1 MAMKKLKRRM
11 LRGNLLKEFPYAK
24 PALSHVRVMKEHDGI
39 FSELRV
45 PEREVVLDVIVELA
59 AVDMEQVDRPVD
71 EIAERIIDGRTDQ
84 AREGRVLFLV
94 PRGNGPE
101 HALVVEP
108 RVLVTFPCI
117 DGVGV
122 RAEPQPVDG
131 LAKGEIG
138 IAVVRAEL
146 DEAAREQRFA
156 DPEGKGRVLD
166 PRRWADVVG
175 HPK

>member
-1 MAMKKLKRRM
+1 MAMKELKRRM
-11 LRGNLLKEFPYAK
+11 LRGSLLKKFPYAK
-24 PALSHVRVMKEHDGI
+24 PALPRVRIMKEHDGI
-39 FSELRV
+39 FSKLRA
-45 PEREVVLDVIVELA
+45 PEREVALDVIVEVA
-59 AVDMEQVDRPVD
+59 AVDVEQVDRPVG
-71 EIAERIIDGRTDQ
+71 EIAQRIIDGRTNQ

-108 RVLVTFPCI
+108 GVLVTFPSI
-117 DGVGV
+117 DGVGG
-122 RAEPQPVDG
+122 RAEPEPVDG
-131 LAKGEIG
+131 LAEGEIR

-146 DEAAREQRFA
+146 DEAARSQRFT

-175 HPK
+175 EPK